1 MPERSL
7 SRRLRPATFAEV
19 RGQDPVIRTLRR
31 AIDAGRLP
39 QALLFAGPRGTGKT
53 STARIVAA
61 ALNCEARVDR
71 EPCTTCAACRAIR
84 DGRAFEVRETNAA
97 LHNRLA
103 DVRDDLLPFLLV
115 PPVGL
120 ATKVLILDEAQRF
133 SDEAWGALLR
143 PVEEPPAHLVLI
155 FATTEPDR
163 IPATVRSR
171 LIRFDFRPLGAELIA
186 AKLADALAAEGRTAE
201 PEAVALVAALADGGM
216 RDAESMLEQLL
227 AGGIDPL
234 TAADVEELLGVPP
247 AAEIERLADAIL
259 RTDAVTALA
268 LLTAFET
275 RGRTPESVTGALE
288 ALVTRALAAA
298 LPSGTVPAGLSL
310 AGRSSNELLVL
321 GEALAEAG
329 TGRSDA
335 DRRLALEL
343 LVLGG

>member
-19 RGQDPVIRTLRR
+19 RGQDPIIRTLRR

-39 QALLFAGPRGTGKT
+39 QALLFGGPRGTGKT

-61 ALNCEARVDR
+61 ALNCAGRVDR
-71 EPCTTCAACRAIR
+71 EPCTTCASCRAIR
-84 DGRAFEVRETNAA
+84 DGRSFDVRETNAA
-97 LHNRLA
+97 LHNRI
-103 DVRDDLLPFLLV
+103 DDIRDDLLPFLLV
-115 PPVGL
+115 PPAGL

-133 SDEAWGALLR
+133 SDEAWDALVR
-143 PVEEPPAHLVLI
+143 PIEEPLPRVVLI
-155 FATTEPDR
+155 IATTEPDR

-171 LIRFDFRPLGAELIA
+171 LMRFDFRPLSADLIA
-186 AKLADALAAEGRTAE
+186 AKLTDALAVEGRTAE

-227 AGGIDPL
+227 AGGADPL
-234 TAADVEELLGVPP
+234 TTTDVEELLGVPP

-268 LLTAFET
+268 LLAAFET
-275 RGRTPESVTGALE
+275 RGRTPGAIITALE

-298 LPSGTVPAGLSL
+298 LPTGSVPDSLPL

-321 GEALAEAG
+321 GEALTEAG
-329 TGRSDA
+329 RGRSDA